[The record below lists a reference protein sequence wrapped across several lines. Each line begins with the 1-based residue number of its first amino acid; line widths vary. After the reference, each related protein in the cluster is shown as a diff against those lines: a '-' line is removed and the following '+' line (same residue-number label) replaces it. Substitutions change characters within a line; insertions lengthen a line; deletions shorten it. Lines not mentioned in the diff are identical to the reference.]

1 MNKMRRQLA
10 LAGRL
15 YETMQEAADAAVNK
29 HNDLCDEYD
38 LKSSRLI
45 SGTIENID
53 EYGVTIDWYET
64 WSYGGYDEGQYDLT
78 ADELDPE
85 TNEAA
90 FRAKLEAI
98 VAKNNKKAQDKK
110 AAEERAERAQLAKLQ
125 EKYNEN

>member
-1 MNKMRRQLA
+1 MNKLRRQLA
-10 LAGRL
+10 IAGRL
-15 YETMQEAADAAVNK
+15 YEIAQNAADAAVRK
-29 HNDLCDEYD
+29 HNELCDEYD
-38 LKSSRLI
+38 LKSARLVP
-45 SGTIENID
+45 GTIENID

-78 ADELDPE
+78 VDELDPE
-85 TNEAA
+85 TNEAV

-98 VAKNNKKAQDKK
+98 VAANDKKARDKK

>member
-1 MNKMRRQLA
+1 MNKLRRQLA
-10 LAGRL
+10 IAGRL
-15 YETMQEAADAAVNK
+15 YETMQEAADAAVRK
-29 HNDLCDEYD
+29 HNELCDEYD
-38 LKSSRLI
+38 LKSARLVP
-45 SGTIENID
+45 GTIENID

-78 ADELDPE
+78 VDELDPE
-85 TNEAA
+85 TNEAV

-98 VAKNNKKAQDKK
+98 VAANDKKARDKK

>member
-1 MNKMRRQLA
+1 MNKLRRQLA

-78 ADELDPE
+78 AAELDPE